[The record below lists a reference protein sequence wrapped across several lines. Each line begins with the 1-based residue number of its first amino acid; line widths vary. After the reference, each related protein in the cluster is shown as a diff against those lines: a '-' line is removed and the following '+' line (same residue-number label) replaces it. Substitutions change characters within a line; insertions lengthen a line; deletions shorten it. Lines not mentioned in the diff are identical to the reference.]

1 MPIRRRLKKTPKQYS
16 NASKDSIEDAEALES
31 DKSVVVVA
39 SEHVANIEFG
49 NGVERYGTFH
59 PMLEVDNKGTNTS
72 LPEIFVSRI
81 QLSVYAETYE
91 VKAAAPESE

>member
-16 NASKDSIEDAEALES
+16 SASKDSIEDAEAPES

-49 NGVERYGTFH
+49 NGVERLNSDTAHF
-59 PMLEVDNKGTNTS
+59 TRC
-72 LPEIFVSRI
+72 SRLI
-81 QLSVYAETYE
+81 IKAPIHQARQHYLIESSSVMKLKLAEH
-91 VKAAAPESE
+91 K